1 MLSPAES
8 TVSGRKCRERGK
20 IWSGPIAREQK
31 YNSFELC
38 ICVFVSRAVESG
50 YFIIVA
56 IRHYIC
62 KLPPAATSKPFKR
75 KNHSLLLST
84 QKHLSSFLLIIPFI
98 PFSLHRNEFNISSHH
113 STSISEHQTARDSLA
128 SSHVYAEPPRCPP
141 LSSNPSERRFPRLQA
156 LGLLD
161 HILIGP
167 IAQQLTIA
175 VCRKLP
181 RTWTPLRR
189 SRPLRSSPLT
199 TGPFLQ
205 AENGKLVSRPVGGRE
220 TLRVAFGSC
229 QLSCLATGDSSCRS

>member
-1 MLSPAES
+1 M
-8 TVSGRKCRERGK
+8 
-20 IWSGPIAREQK
+20 
-31 YNSFELC
+31 C
-38 ICVFVSRAVESG
+38 ICIQSCRKWLFLLLSL
-50 YFIIVA
+50 
-56 IRHYIC
+56 IRQYC
-62 KLPPAATSKPFKR
+62 KLPPAATPKPFQR

-84 QKHLSSFLLIIPFI
+84 QKQLSSFLLIIPFA

-113 STSISEHQTARDSLA
+113 STSISEHQTARGSLA

-181 RTWTPLRR
+181 RT
-189 SRPLRSSPLT
+189 
-199 TGPFLQ
+199 
-205 AENGKLVSRPVGGRE
+205 
-220 TLRVAFGSC
+220 
-229 QLSCLATGDSSCRS
+229 